1 MKKRILF
8 VDDEDMVLQGLR
20 RMLRPLRE
28 EWDMEFAESGV
39 KALELMAQHPFDVI
53 VSDMRMPGMNGAEL
67 LNEVMVRHPKT
78 VRLIL
83 SGQAEKDLIVKC
95 VGATHQ
101 YLAKP
106 CEPDAL
112 RATVARTTSLEFN
125 ISNERIRAVVS
136 RIDKLPSLP
145 SLYIELN
152 KVLAEEDVSMEQ
164 VGEVVRKDIAM
175 TCQVLK
181 IVNSAFF
188 GLRREVT
195 TPDEAASYLGRIR

>member
-8 VDDEDMVLQGLR
+8 VDDEALVLQGLQ

-53 VSDMRMPGMNGAEL
+53 VSDMRMPGMNGAQL
-67 LNEVMVRHPKT
+67 LNEVMVRHPQT

-101 YLAKP
+101 
-106 CEPDAL
+106 
-112 RATVARTTSLEFN
+112 
-125 ISNERIRAVVS
+125 
-136 RIDKLPSLP
+136 
-145 SLYIELN
+145 
-152 KVLAEEDVSMEQ
+152 
-164 VGEVVRKDIAM
+164 
-175 TCQVLK
+175 
-181 IVNSAFF
+181 
-188 GLRREVT
+188 
-195 TPDEAASYLGRIR
+195 